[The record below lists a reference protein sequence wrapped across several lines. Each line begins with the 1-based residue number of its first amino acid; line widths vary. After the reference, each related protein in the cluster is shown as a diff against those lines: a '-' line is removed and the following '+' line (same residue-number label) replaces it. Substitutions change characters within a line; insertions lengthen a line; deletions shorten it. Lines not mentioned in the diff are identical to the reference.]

1 LLARTA
7 QPQMGRAPSG
17 YSPVVSDDVTP
28 SSQPA
33 PPPPSTPDAPATRS
47 RGSNSAAGWV
57 IAAVVVLALAV
68 AGGLFTA
75 WIVANMK
82 AVPGPVAGASAT
94 PAHVG
99 SSSAPS
105 AAPGA
110 TVAPTD
116 APRFT
121 PTPPPTVEVTL
132 APFTYVVQPGDHL
145 VNIANMF
152 AVSVQ
157 DIISLNGIK
166 NANRLQVGQE
176 LLIPGYGI
184 QPTPKPTK
192 PPK

>member
-1 LLARTA
+1 MA
-7 QPQMGRAPSG
+7 GAPSG

-28 SSQPA
+28 SSPPA
-33 PPPPSTPDAPATRS
+33 PPPASIPDAPAPRS
-47 RGSNSAAGWV
+47 RGSNSAVGWV

-99 SSSAPS
+99 SSAVPS
-105 AAPGA
+105 AQPGA
-110 TVAPTD
+110 SVASTD

-121 PTPPPTVEVTL
+121 PTPQPTVEVTL

-152 AVSVQ
+152 GVAVQ
-157 DIISLNGIK
+157 DIIDLNGIK

-176 LLIPGYGI
+176 LLIPSYGV